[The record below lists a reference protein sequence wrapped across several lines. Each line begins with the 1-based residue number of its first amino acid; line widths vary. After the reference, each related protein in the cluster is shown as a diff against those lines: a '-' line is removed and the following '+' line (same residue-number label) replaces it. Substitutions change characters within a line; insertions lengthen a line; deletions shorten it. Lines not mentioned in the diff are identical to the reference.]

1 MRVFSVV
8 AVLCCLLVGFAGC
21 GSDADSEAEQ
31 EARQTR
37 IAEERQEQRRARERA
52 EARKRRQV
60 RQREQAEQRQAQ
72 AEQREQEQREE
83 RQQEEAEERARQ
95 EEEEAGPEPETVE
108 CHPSYE
114 GACLDPTASDY
125 DCEGGSGDG
134 PLYTGP
140 VTVVG
145 SDEYGLDSDGDGSA
159 CEAS

>member
-1 MRVFSVV
+1 MRVLSVLP
-8 AVLCCLLVGFAGC
+8 VLCLALVVGVGC
-21 GSDADSEAEQ
+21 
-31 EARQTR
+31 
-37 IAEERQEQRRARERA
+37 AEEGESGSGASLGG
-52 EARKRRQV
+52 EAP
-60 RQREQAEQRQAQ
+60 EGLG
-72 AEQREQEQREE
+72 EE
-83 RQQEEAEERARQ
+83 FGPEPDPEFEEEPEGFEEP
-95 EEEEAGPEPETVE
+95 EEEAVE

-114 GACLDPTASDY
+114 GACLDPAASDY